1 MAIEDLDLEFEDE
14 NESEKDKSDALEVDV
29 DLSFSA
35 HADDGNAVPEPTPAS
50 NINPNATVEINLND
64 IPQQNNSRQSNI
76 AADDVTDPN
85 LRVPEEL
92 SKSPTPKD
100 SPAPREIKKQT
111 APKKDASSE
120 QNVSN
125 IKDARKKAAQAAEAA
140 KNAKPVPQAKPT
152 SQKVEMPS
160 QQPASSPA
168 PVQVDPTPNAQV
180 AQVNDVLLKELSYY
194 RNQVEELRKDMDDM
208 KEELFNAKKESEI
221 KIAVAQMK
229 AELSV
234 ELISNGQ
241 AMEQKVNQMLQRIVK
256 KVPQLK
262 GEAVTIK
269 KSIAQ
274 YMEVVKKQS
283 K

>member
-14 NESEKDKSDALEVDV
+14 NESEKENTDALDVDV

-35 HADDGNAVPEPTPAS
+35 HEDEGNAVPEPTPTS
-50 NINPNATVEINLND
+50 QINPDATVEINLND
-64 IPQQNNSRQSNI
+64 IPQQQTTKQSNI

-100 SPAPREIKKQT
+100 SPAPREIQKQT

-125 IKDARKKAAQAAEAA
+125 INEARKKATEAA
-140 KNAKPVPQAKPT
+140 KAKASTKPVAQAKPT
-152 SQKVEMPS
+152 SQVVNAPS
-160 QQPASSPA
+160 AQASSTPQAA
-168 PVQVDPTPNAQV
+168 PIGSAPNQQV
-180 AQVNDVLLKELSYY
+180 AAVNDVLLKELTYY
-194 RNQVEELRKDMDDM
+194 REQVERLRTDMDSM

-229 AELSV
+229 AEMSI
-234 ELISNGQ
+234 ELLSNGQ
-241 AMEQKVNQMLQRIVK
+241 LMEQKVNQMLQRIVK

-269 KSIAQ
+269 KAIAQ
-274 YMEVVKKQS
+274 YMEVVKKQ